1 MVSAQTGRILPFA
14 RPDRRARA
22 TRPPLGGRS
31 DPRATTR
38 RMPTGALKTTVTF
51 DLPDLRPQRPA
62 RECPKRDAASSD
74 QRASEDTSRAHDP
87 TALDVLPHLY
97 GRDPH
102 RPARFARDVQTQ
114 VQFLLRGRAG
124 AIVSTVVG
132 RRGRDAPALQ
142 SLGDLHTY
150 RTIMGAWTWAC
161 LFQAVR
167 ETRSYEAGL
176 DAGLL
181 LLRVAERHHARLS
194 RREFAAHRQQLYWFI
209 LEMLDRLDR
218 WEAYLATWVRVR
230 ARTGYADRVGL
241 EARQL
246 YGAQL
251 TPYVLREDAR
261 GLTVHFLWMTRYRKG
276 VIERKAGRQRRGQK
290 LGNAWHATQDELS
303 DAELRERVAWV
314 ACQARA
320 ASWQGSP

>member
-1 MVSAQTGRILPFA
+1 MVSTRTARILRFA
-14 RPDRRARA
+14 RPTPRTEATPSSSSGRCGPRGRAPRTPAGRVARTIEVDLERLRR
-22 TRPPLGGRS
+22 TP
-31 DPRATTR
+31 DD
-38 RMPTGALKTTVTF
+38 GAAEGPSSA
-51 DLPDLRPQRPA
+51 DA
-62 RECPKRDAASSD
+62 REEEP
-74 QRASEDTSRAHDP
+74 DTHEA
-87 TALDVLPHLY
+87 ALDVLPHLY
-97 GRDPH
+97 SRARH
-102 RPARFARDVQTQ
+102 RQARFARDLHTQ
-114 VQFLLRGRAG
+114 VQFLLRSRAG
-124 AIVSTVVG
+124 ALVHAVVG
-132 RRGRDAPALQ
+132 RPARDAPALK
-142 SLGDLHTY
+142 SLADLHTY